1 MLGNPLTPIRS
12 SFSKLLEYVLILLSF
27 SLVFSHAN
35 AELRESLFNMS
46 IVTLNSYEG
55 KTILRRGSG
64 IVVQSDRFN
73 GYVVTNSSYLDGGD
87 TTTISIPNSRAE
99 LVARV
104 MRDEPSFDFA
114 LLKVN
119 GLNLPPL

>member
-1 MLGNPLTPIRS
+1 
-12 SFSKLLEYVLILLSF
+12 VLILLSF

-46 IVTLNSYEG
+46 IVTLSSYEG